1 MRNTVVTAFRITVV
15 ALALLVF
22 CFTMAGAA
30 EPMTPPTGHH
40 HGGFLS
46 KILAELKLTSAEQ
59 TTINGILASQKLVV
73 QPLITKLKTDRA
85 TLKTD
90 STLTTYKETAVSTD
104 AATLG
109 TDLGNLI
116 AARLNTE
123 YLIYQALETDPAK
136 QALFASLL
144 AVTKHGHG
152 RFGH

>member
-59 TTINGILASQKLVV
+59 TTINAILASQKLVV
-73 QPLITKLKTDRA
+73 QPLITKLKTS
-85 TLKTD
+85 LKTD
-90 STLTTYKETAVSTD
+90 STLTTYNETAVSTD

-123 YLIYQALETDPAK
+123 YLIYQALATDPAK

-144 AVTKHGHG
+144 AVSKHGHG